1 MPAIPN
7 AANSHLYN
15 VDWLRAYAV
24 GTGMPHPLNNL
35 DATQKMRVPRCF
47 QNCNGSVTGHGQEA
61 KCKPWIR
68 RGSMVMPYF
77 SVQFARTINIFNQ
90 PPAVL
95 DPVSHN
101 WQEPQYH
108 NA

>member
-1 MPAIPN
+1 MARKPMQ
-7 AANSHLYN
+7 
-15 VDWLRAYAV
+15 
-24 GTGMPHPLNNL
+24 TL
-35 DATQKMRVPRCF
+35 D
-47 QNCNGSVTGHGQEA
+47 
-61 KCKPWIR
+61 R

-101 WQEPQYH
+101 WQEPHYR
-108 NA
+108 NV

>member
-1 MPAIPN
+1 MQ
-7 AANSHLYN
+7 
-15 VDWLRAYAV
+15 
-24 GTGMPHPLNNL
+24 TL
-35 DATQKMRVPRCF
+35 D
-47 QNCNGSVTGHGQEA
+47 
-61 KCKPWIR
+61 R

-101 WQEPQYH
+101 WQEPHYR
-108 NA
+108 NV